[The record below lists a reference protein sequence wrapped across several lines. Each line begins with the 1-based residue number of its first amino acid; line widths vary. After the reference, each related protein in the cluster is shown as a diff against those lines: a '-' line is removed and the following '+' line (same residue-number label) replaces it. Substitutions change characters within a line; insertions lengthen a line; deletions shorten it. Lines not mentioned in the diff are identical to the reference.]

1 MNPAPNQWI
10 FFARIGFHELKVMSR
25 SWTVRIFGVLCLMGL
40 IVVWTLFSETLPG
53 SSSLQ
58 KALMGVSPDLVT
70 GQKTLVAPV
79 AAEEVKKILEKKMG
93 RSLDFGVSKVGL
105 PDGVAVGEDPRHPL
119 PPALKKT
126 LAFKGVVVLEGV
138 GPFGRQ
144 ESGVLSWE
152 EGMPGRVVLTG
163 NLTPIHASALREA
176 MALDQGEK
184 DWQVSHP
191 VPVALQTPGV
201 RTQVVEQ
208 PGVDETR
215 RPAALLVALM
225 PGCFFGVFA
234 TLVFGLTWMELAG
247 PAMAPLLGSPLATT
261 TFYLAPLL
269 TRVLLVGLVS
279 AVFFGFG
286 VIWLPFPGSVT
297 LPFFAVWWLMLVS
310 LSLFAGLF
318 SLAVLHMTR
327 HPWVVG
333 TLNYLF
339 SVTGLAGFVFFM
351 ISRVVGSRSGSQASG
366 PSAGVNEQKLWLFLH
381 HHQSI
386 QTPWWFLAVAFAAL
400 VGSAGLVWF
409 INHRVGPNRR
419 FWAQG

>member
-1 MNPAPNQWI
+1 MNPGPNQWV
-10 FFARIGFHELKVMSR
+10 FFARIGLHEFKVMSR
-25 SWTVRIFGVLCLMGL
+25 SWAVRILAVLCLISMGM
-40 IVVWTLFSETLPG
+40 VWTLFSEALPG

-58 KALMGVSPDLVT
+58 KALLGVSPDLVT

-79 AAEEVKKILEKKMG
+79 AVDEVKKILEKKMG
-93 RSLDFGVSKVGL
+93 RKLESGVSPVAL
-105 PDGVAVGEDPRHPL
+105 LDGVAVGEDPRHPL

-126 LAFKGVVVLEGV
+126 LARKGVVVLEGS
-138 GPFGRQ
+138 GPFGRR

-163 NLTPIHASALREA
+163 NLTPLHASALRET

-201 RTQVVEQ
+201 RTQVVEH

-225 PGCFFGVFA
+225 PGCLVGVFA
-234 TLVFGLTWMELAG
+234 TLVFGLAWMDRVG
-247 PAMAPLLGSPLATT
+247 PTMAPLLGSPLATT
-261 TFYLAPLL
+261 TFYLTPLL

-286 VIWLPFPGSVT
+286 VVWLPFPGSVT
-297 LPFFAVWWLMLVS
+297 LPFFAVWWVMLVS
-310 LSLFAGLF
+310 LALFAGLF
-318 SLAVLHMTR
+318 ALAVFHVTR
-327 HPWVVG
+327 HPWVVW
-333 TLNYLF
+333 TLNGLFSLTGLGGIYLF
-339 SVTGLAGFVFFM
+339 MIFRVAFFM
-351 ISRVVGSRSGSQASG
+351 SGGPVAG
-366 PSAGVNEQKLWLFLH
+366 PSAGDNEQKLWLFLH

-386 QTPWWFLAVAFAAL
+386 QTPWWLLAVAFAAL
-400 VGSAGLVWF
+400 VASGGLVWF

-419 FWAQG
+419 FWAQC